1 MPHKTLG
8 ENRAFS
14 MIELSVVILIIGV
27 LIGGILAAQKI
38 ISKFRI
44 NTAQTLT
51 ISSPINGIADSTIWL
66 ESSLDKS
73 FKENE
78 NSDTTPITAW
88 YDIRENVDKNNAIQS
103 DSAHT
108 PTYSNT
114 INNIHA
120 VKFDGTSGYLN
131 IANASFLNNSNYTI
145 FVLESRES
153 NKSNNYFIGD
163 SSSGNESTT
172 NHNLTLG
179 YSAEGTVKHSQSSDN
194 IYTSSISNYASSN
207 GKPRIFSFVHDKSVG
222 KKTYINGLLAATST
236 NTDSLTGMTSLKIGN
251 SYQGQLGEIVMFAR
265 ALTAEERQSIED
277 YLAKKWSSKILRD
290 TGSNITIGGSCVGG
304 TVSNTGCQKN
314 CPVSIT
320 GVVTTSVSD
329 GSGQLS
335 CDTSAH
341 YSSTPTIP
349 YNCSNGELTLTG
361 AVTSCSTCLTGYDP
375 ASNCAGCTS
384 GFTLSSG
391 LCVPGACTGGTISDI
406 TVSGNPYKLHVFSTV
421 GTLSC
426 PATKNIDYLIV
437 AGGGGGGYDSGGGG
451 GGGGLLSG
459 STSISSGNYAVTVG
473 SGGSGAPNPFGSGSK
488 GNNSTFNGLTSI
500 GGGIGGGAGGD
511 VANGIGGS
519 GGGGRRNLSGSAA
532 TASQGYDGGYGGSSR
547 GGGGGGAGGV
557 GVVGNG
563 TGYGGNGA
571 QSSITGSALYYAG
584 GGGGG
589 VWNNTNIALGG
600 SSVGGNGGVISTAA
614 TVGMN
619 GRGGG
624 GGGGGHAANTGG
636 GAAGGSGV
644 VIIRYPVNQ

>member
-1 MPHKTLG
+1 M
-8 ENRAFS
+8 
-14 MIELSVVILIIGV
+14 
-27 LIGGILAAQKI
+27 
-38 ISKFRI
+38 
-44 NTAQTLT
+44 
-51 ISSPINGIADSTIWL
+51 
-66 ESSLDKS
+66 DKS

-78 NSDTTPITAW
+78 TSDTTPITAW

-114 INNIHA
+114 INNIHT

-163 SSSGNESTT
+163 SSSGKESTT

-179 YSAEGTVKHSQSSDN
+179 YSADGTIKHSQSSDN
-194 IYTSSISNYASSN
+194 SYTSSISNYAASN

-222 KKTYINGLLAATST
+222 KKTYINGLLASTST

-265 ALTAEERQSIED
+265 ALNAEERQSIED

-320 GVVTTSVSD
+320 GVATTSISD

-341 YSSTPTIP
+341 YSSTPTIS

-391 LCVPGACTGGTISDI
+391 LCVPGACTGGTTSDI
-406 TVSGNPYKLHVFSTV
+406 TVSGNPYKLHVFSTD

-437 AGGGGGGYDSGGGG
+437 AGGGG
-451 GGGGLLSG
+451 
-459 STSISSGNYAVTVG
+459 
-473 SGGSGAPNPFGSGSK
+473 
-488 GNNSTFNGLTSI
+488 
-500 GGGIGGGAGGD
+500 
-511 VANGIGGS
+511 
-519 GGGGRRNLSGSAA
+519 
-532 TASQGYDGGYGGSSR
+532 
-547 GGGGGGAGGV
+547 
-557 GVVGNG
+557 
-563 TGYGGNGA
+563 
-571 QSSITGSALYYAG
+571 
-584 GGGGG
+584 
-589 VWNNTNIALGG
+589 VWNSSTISTGG
-600 SSVGGNGGVISTAA
+600 SSVGGNGGEISTAA

-624 GGGGGHAANTGG
+624 GGGGGHATNTGG
-636 GAAGGSGV
+636 AAAGGSGV
-644 VIIRYPVNQ
+644 VIIRYPVN